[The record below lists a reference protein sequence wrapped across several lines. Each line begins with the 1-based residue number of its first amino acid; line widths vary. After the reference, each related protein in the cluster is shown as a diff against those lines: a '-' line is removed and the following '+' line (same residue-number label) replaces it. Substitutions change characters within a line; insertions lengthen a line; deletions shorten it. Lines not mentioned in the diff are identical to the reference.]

1 MPSEPQFDPRV
12 DEYIRKAR
20 PFAQPIL
27 IELRRRIHAA
37 CPQLSETIKWGMPAF
52 EYKGPLAGMAA
63 FKQHCVFG
71 FWKHELL
78 LKDSARAK
86 QAMGSFG
93 RITSLEDLPTQAA
106 FRTLARRAVR
116 LNEQGVRAPRT
127 KTRSGQSASMHPELR
142 RALRAA
148 PAARR
153 FLESLPPSQQREY
166 LDWIA
171 EAKRDETRARRIT
184 TAVEWLGQGKRR
196 HWKYEPKARGS
207 TRTS

>member
-1 MPSEPQFDPRV
+1 S
-12 DEYIRKAR
+12 
-20 PFAQPIL
+20 
-27 IELRRRIHAA
+27 

-93 RITSLEDLPTQAA
+93 RITSLDDLPTQAA

-116 LNEQGVRAPRT
+116 LNDQGVRAPRT

-153 FLESLPPSQQREY
+153 FLESLPPDQQREY

-171 EAKRDETRARRIT
+171 EAKRDETRAQRIA

-196 HWKYEPKARGS
+196 NWKYEAKARGS